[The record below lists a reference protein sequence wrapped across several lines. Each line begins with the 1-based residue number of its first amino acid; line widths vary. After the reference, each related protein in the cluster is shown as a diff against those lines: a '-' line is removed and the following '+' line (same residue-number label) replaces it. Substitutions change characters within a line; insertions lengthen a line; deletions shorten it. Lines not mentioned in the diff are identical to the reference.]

1 MWGRGTDEE
10 AGTDR
15 SERMDRRMPVFL
27 CIISVPPLIAL
38 LIALMTSGKK
48 RILAWCI
55 FALLAL
61 PLAVGGV
68 GGLLL
73 SAYGLAW
80 RSCVKLPVGFA
91 YVAGVLALLVWAGA
105 FLRRQIEWWI
115 GRGLVLLAAGFLVLA
130 VGWYGLLFSAI
141 WAGRD
146 RVTEYKGQTAVAEQT
161 FMDWDY
167 YEYHGPLVRGKEA
180 VGYSWE
186 DSRTPE
192 PEKPGPTDQELD
204 AKARKKAG
212 RELGLDIPDSG
223 EVQRRDDTHGGFH
236 NDGETYIQIRF
247 NEDDRVVLEQIE
259 ANSGWTALPLP
270 AELRTLGEYMNEVWL
285 PTDEELGEGYY
296 WFRDRHNEAED
307 RSDYSAALGR
317 YSYNFSLAFYSIG
330 EKTLCFCMLDT

>member
-1 MWGRGTDEE
+1 
-10 AGTDR
+10 
-15 SERMDRRMPVFL
+15 MPVL
-27 CIISVPPLIAL
+27 VCIFFALPLIAL
-38 LIALMTSGKK
+38 LIALKTSGKK

-61 PLAVGGV
+61 PLAVGWA

-91 YVAGVLALLVWAGA
+91 YVAGLLALLVWALV
-105 FLRRQIEWWI
+105 FLWRQIENWRAVVREI
-115 GRGLVLLAAGFLVLA
+115 GRMVILLGGGFLILA

-141 WAGRD
+141 WAGSD
-146 RVTEYKGQTAVAEQT
+146 RVMEYKGQTAVEEQVW
-161 FMDWDY
+161 MDWDY
-167 YEYHGPLVRGKEA
+167 YAYHGELVRGNE
-180 VGYSWE
+180 VLGYSYNRVPE
-186 DSRTPE
+186 AKEPE
-192 PEKPGPTDQELD
+192 PTGEELD

-223 EVQRRDDTHGGFH
+223 EVQRCDDTHGGFH

-247 NEDDRVVLEQIE
+247 NEDDRAVLEQIKDSSE
-259 ANSGWTALPLP
+259 WTALPLP
-270 AELRTLGEYMNEVWL
+270 KELRTLGKLMNEVWL

-296 WFRDRHNEAED
+296 WFQDRHSEAKD
-307 RSDYSAALGR
+307 RRDYNDTLERRS
-317 YSYNFSLAFYSIG
+317 SYNFTMAFYSIG